1 MRVLGI
7 MSLWFVLAVVAAS
20 AAAQEEAEFEMVPAV
35 FVEDEVAARASVE
48 SEADAAKLARY
59 IRGVVAAIERDEGLA
74 ALTLSLVHDDRIL
87 LTEGFGLADIEAGRP
102 VVPEETLFRIGS
114 VSKTFTWTAV
124 MMLVERG
131 LIDLDTDVNEYLID
145 VEVREAF
152 GEPVTMRHL
161 MHHRAGFEDS
171 LQLFAVADDDPRLL
185 SVLLSRHQPKR
196 VYPPGARTIYSNW
209 GSALAAQLVED
220 VSRVDY
226 GEFVQTEILD
236 PLGMNDTT
244 WLPPSQMDEE
254 DKSRLATGYKRTSGA
269 FDLQGYMQIGAY
281 WPAGGIASTATDM
294 ARWMRFHLNGGELDG
309 DRLLVA
315 DTHARMWTRGF
326 NDRPE
331 AVDVA
336 HGFQDRPYRGVR
348 TLGHGGGTAAYL
360 TQMVLV
366 PEMELGIFLSYNSA
380 HTVVPF
386 LNMPDLVIDHII
398 DHRWQPL
405 LAVHDEAGAKSLAEL
420 AGTYVGNRRV
430 FSSFAATFG
439 LMNTIRVTPMSA
451 DAISLESGGQ
461 TDYLRRLTGDTFES
475 VSGQRVAFLRDDR
488 DRVVAL
494 ADAAGVHT
502 AEKVGWLRN
511 PNTFFLALALAGFLA
526 VTSTLGAWRNF
537 GREVSWGFASRMAGV
552 GVLVG
557 VLSMAAL
564 IGGIIA
570 LIVGMADFD
579 ISRMAE
585 FYPGTAMFFT
595 HYAGWAVAV
604 SAVVMLLAQWPTWSG
619 SSWSL
624 FRRLHFA
631 LFTLAMLFLSLML
644 WQWRIIGAPVI

>member
-1 MRVLGI
+1 MRLSALS
-7 MSLWFVLAVVAAS
+7 SLLLVLAVVVTS
-20 AAAQEEAEFEMVPAV
+20 SAAQEEAEFVMVPAV
-35 FVEDEVAARASVE
+35 MVEDEEAVRPAVE
-48 SEADAAKLARY
+48 SVVDDEKLARF

-74 ALTLSLVHDDRIL
+74 ALTLSLVHDDKVL
-87 LTEGFGLADIEAGRP
+87 LTEGFGLADIETGRP

-131 LIDLDTDVNEYLID
+131 LLDLDTDVNEYLID
-145 VEVREAF
+145 VEVKAAF

-171 LQLFAVADDDPRLL
+171 LQLFAVADDDPRDL
-185 SVLLSRHQPKR
+185 STLLSRHQPQR
-196 VYPPGARTIYSNW
+196 VFAPGARTSYSNW

-236 PLGMNDTT
+236 PLGMHDTT
-244 WLPPSQMDEE
+244 RLPPSQMDAAT
-254 DKSRLATGYKRTSGA
+254 KSRLATGYRRKSGA
-269 FDLQGYMQIGAY
+269 FDLQGHMQIGAY

-294 ARWMRFHLNGGELDG
+294 ARWMRFHLNGGQLDG
-309 DRLLVA
+309 VRLLEA
-315 DTHARMWTRGF
+315 ETHARMWTRGF

-360 TQMVLV
+360 TQMVLL
-366 PEMELGIFLSYNSA
+366 PELDLGIFLSYNSA
-380 HTVVPF
+380 HTAVPF
-386 LNMPDLVIDHII
+386 LNMPDLVIDHVI

-405 LAVHDEAGAKSLAEL
+405 LAVHDEEGASNLDEL

-430 FSSFAATFG
+430 FSSFAAVFG
-439 LMNTIRVTPMSA
+439 LMNTTRVTPMNA
-451 DAISLESGGQ
+451 DAITVESGGQ
-461 TDYLRRLTGDTFES
+461 ADYLRRLTGDTFES
-475 VSGQRVAFLRDDR
+475 VSGQRVAFVRDDR

-494 ADAAGVHT
+494 ADAMGVHT
-502 AEKVGWLRN
+502 AEKVGWFRN

-537 GREVSWGFASRMAGV
+537 GRDVSWGFASRMAGV

-557 VLSMAAL
+557 VVSMTAL

-595 HYAGWAVAV
+595 HYAGWAVAL
-604 SAVVMLLAQWPTWSG
+604 SAAVMLLAQWPTWSG

-624 FRRLHFA
+624 LRRLHFA
-631 LFTLAMLFLSLML
+631 LFTAAMLFLSLML